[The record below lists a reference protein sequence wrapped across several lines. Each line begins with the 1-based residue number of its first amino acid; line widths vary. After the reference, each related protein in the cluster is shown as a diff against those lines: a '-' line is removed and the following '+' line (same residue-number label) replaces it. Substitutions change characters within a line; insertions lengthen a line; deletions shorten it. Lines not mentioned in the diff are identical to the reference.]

1 VTLAKVFG
9 VSDQN
14 HFALLS
20 GDANP
25 MHMDP
30 VAARRTQAGAPVVH
44 GVHAVLWALD
54 SLIAGGHLRGSIASL
69 SVRFQK
75 FTYVGAGV
83 ELRIASANAT
93 SLRAK
98 LVSEGITTTVIDIA
112 YGEQEPAPDARL
124 SSQLIDLSQPAELD
138 ISNIAGR
145 AGCLQIASPGAIA
158 QMFPHAASALGSE
171 RIAAIAGLSALVGM
185 VCPGL
190 HSIFSGFAIRMTHES
205 DPGLSF
211 RVRNV
216 DERFRMIEL
225 AVAGGGI
232 AGEVT
237 AFLRQPPVA
246 QAGVEELRSLVEPGE
261 FVSVTALVVGGS
273 RGLGALTAKIIAAG
287 GGRVAITYASGEDD
301 ALAIAR
307 EIGPESISVFRYDVR
322 ENAET
327 QITALPWDVNQLYYF
342 ATPHIFRQKAGGY
355 SAARF
360 AEFYAFYVDGFA
372 SLCTALRA
380 RSAHGFAAFYP
391 SSTAIEERP
400 RDMTEYAMAKAA
412 GEALCADMKRFAPD
426 IHVVVKRLPRLLT
439 DQTATVMPV
448 EQVNPLE
455 SMLPIVREMSAISL
469 VR

>member
-1 VTLAKVFG
+1 VTPAKVFG

-14 HFALLS
+14 HFASLS

-25 MHMDP
+25 IHTDP
-30 VAARRTQAGAPVVH
+30 IAARRTQAGAPVVN
-44 GVHAVLWALD
+44 GVHAVLGALD
-54 SLIAGGHLRGSIASL
+54 ALIGAGHLHGSVASL

-75 FTYVGAGV
+75 VIYVGATV
-83 ELRIASANAT
+83 DLQIASVNPT
-93 SLRAK
+93 SLRVK
-98 LVSEGITTTVIDIA
+98 LVSESVITTVIEIAFGKEDIA
-112 YGEQEPAPDARL
+112 SEAQL
-124 SSQLIDLSQPAELD
+124 SSEAVDLSQPADLD
-138 ISNIAGR
+138 ISNVAGR
-145 AGCLQIASPGAIA
+145 AGCLRLASADSCA
-158 QMFPHAASALGSE
+158 RMFSNAASALGSE
-171 RIAAIAGLSALVGM
+171 RVAAIARLSALVGM

-190 HSIFSGFAIRMTHES
+190 HSIFSGFAIRMTGQS
-205 DPGLSF
+205 GSGLSF
-211 RVRNV
+211 HVRNV

-225 AVAGGGI
+225 GVAGGGI

-246 QAGVEELRSLVEPGE
+246 QPGVDELRSLVGPEE
-261 FVSVTALVVGGS
+261 FVGITALIVGGS

-287 GGRVAITYASGEDD
+287 GGRAAITYASGEDD
-301 ALAIAR
+301 AQAIER
-307 EIGPESISVFRYDVR
+307 EIGSESIFVFRYDVR
-322 ENAET
+322 DNAEP
-327 QITALPWDVNQLYYF
+327 QIAALPWEVNQLYYF

-355 SAARF
+355 SPARF

-391 SSTAIEERP
+391 SSTAVEERS

-412 GEALCADMKRFAPD
+412 GEALCADMNRSVPD

-448 EQVNPLE
+448 EQANPLE
-455 SMLPIVREMSAISL
+455 SMLPVVREMSANPL
-469 VR
+469 AR